1 MKKILKTALVA
12 ILALV
17 MLTSVCFAEFVPYPS
32 YTLDIKLQAMPTAP
46 GYLPE
51 EVIGGKMDD
60 KVSFKNPDD
69 LYLYENMI
77 IVSDTGNNRVVALNI
92 DNEYEVMYVIDVFNG
107 EDKFGAP
114 YGLCVANEELYVAD
128 KDKARIVVFNVN
140 DGSFV
145 RIVDAPD
152 LSLSALQDV
161 QYKPKKVGVDTNGRI
176 FVVGDGVT
184 DGLIQIE
191 QDGTFIRYFGSN
203 AVTPNLAE
211 LFLRKFMTTEQIK
224 KRIIT
229 IPIEYN
235 NISIDSDD
243 FVYVTTDNVA
253 SLQIKRLNASG
264 GNIMVVTGRTEGVY
278 GPPHMGKTHMADVT
292 ADAYNNVYGITQE
305 GVIYQ
310 YNELGDVLNIFGGA
324 GTTLGTFSMPK
335 AIHVTED
342 GKTIYVLDSSKA
354 SITVFKATEF
364 GELVLQAN
372 NSFVEGR
379 YEDSLE
385 LWADVLKLN
394 GNYDVAYTGIGNAY
408 MQIQEY
414 ELAMKNFQLGENKKD
429 YSKAFEEY
437 RSQLLSDNFSLLMTA
452 ALVLVVV
459 IFLVRKPIGKFFR
472 KIKHFVNA

>member
-1 MKKILKTALVA
+1 MRKVLKTALVA

-17 MLTSVCFAEFVPYPS
+17 MLTTVCFAEFVPYPS
-32 YTLDIKLQAMPTAP
+32 YTLDTSLKDMPTAP

-51 EVIGGKMDD
+51 KVIGGKMDD
-60 KVSFKNPDD
+60 NISFKSPED
-69 LYLYENMI
+69 LYLYENML
-77 IVSDTGNNRVVALNI
+77 IVCDTGNNRVVALNI
-92 DNEYEVMYVIDVFNG
+92 DNDYEVMYTIEVFNG
-107 EDKFGAP
+107 EDIFAAP

-128 KDKARIVVFNVN
+128 KDNGRLVLFNVN
-140 DGSFV
+140 DGSYV
-145 RIVDAPD
+145 REVGAPD
-152 LSLSALQDV
+152 LSLSAMQDV
-161 QYKPKKVGVDTNGRI
+161 KYQPIKVGVDSNERI
-176 FVVGDGVT
+176 FVVSSGAT

-203 AVTPNLAE
+203 SVTPNLWE
-211 LFLRKFMTTEQIK
+211 LFLRRFMTTEQIK
-224 KRIIT
+224 KRIVT

-235 NISIDSDD
+235 NISVDSSD
-243 FVYVTTDNVA
+243 FIYVTTDNV
-253 SLQIKRLNASG
+253 SKLQIKRLNASG
-264 GNIMVVTGRTEGVY
+264 GNIMAINGRTEGVY
-278 GPPHMGKTHMADVT
+278 GPPNMGKTHMADVT
-292 ADAYNNVYGITQE
+292 ADAYNNVYGITQD

-310 YNELGDVLNIFGGA
+310 YNELGDVLNIFGGF
-324 GTTLGTFSMPK
+324 GTTVGTFSSPK

-342 GKTIYVLDSSKA
+342 GETLYVLDATKA
-354 SITVFKATEF
+354 SVTVFEATEF
-364 GELVLQAN
+364 GELVLEAN
-372 NSFVEGR
+372 NTFVEGR

-437 RSQLLSDNFSLLMTA
+437 RSKLLSDNFSWLMTG

-459 IFLVRKPIGKFFR
+459 LILVRKPIGKIFR
-472 KIKHFVNA
+472 KIKNFVNA

>member
-1 MKKILKTALVA
+1 MRKVLKTALVA

-17 MLTSVCFAEFVPYPS
+17 MLTTVCFAEFVPYPS
-32 YTLDIKLQAMPTAP
+32 YTLDTSLKDVPAAP

-51 EVIGGKMDD
+51 EVIGGKMGGNI
-60 KVSFKNPDD
+60 SFKGPED
-69 LYLYENMI
+69 LYLYENML
-77 IVSDTGNNRVVALNI
+77 IVCDTGNNRVVALNI
-92 DNEYEVMYVIDVFNG
+92 ENDYEVMYTIDIFNG
-107 EDKFGAP
+107 EDTFGSP

-128 KDKARIVVFNVN
+128 KDNGRLVVFNVN
-140 DGSFV
+140 DGSYV
-145 RIVDAPD
+145 REVGAPD
-152 LSLSALQDV
+152 LSLSAMQDV
-161 QYKPKKVGVDTNGRI
+161 KYQPIKVGVDGNGRI
-176 FVVGDGVT
+176 FVVSSGAT

-203 AVTPNLAE
+203 SVTPNLWE
-211 LFLRKFMTTEQIK
+211 LFLRRFMTAEQIK
-224 KRIIT
+224 KRVVT

-235 NISIDSDD
+235 NISVDSSD
-243 FVYVTTDNVA
+243 FVYVTTDNV
-253 SLQIKRLNASG
+253 SKLQIKRLNASG
-264 GNIMVVTGRTEGVY
+264 GNIMATNGRTEGVY
-278 GPPHMGKTHMADVT
+278 GPPNMGKTHMADVT
-292 ADAYNNVYGITQE
+292 ADAYNNVYGITQD

-310 YNELGDVLNIFGGA
+310 YNELGDVLNIFGGF
-324 GTTLGTFSMPK
+324 GTTVGTFSSPK

-342 GKTIYVLDSSKA
+342 GKTLYVLDATKA
-354 SITVFKATEF
+354 SVTVFKATEF
-364 GELVLQAN
+364 GELVLKAN
-372 NSFVEGR
+372 NTFVEGR

-437 RSQLLSDNFSLLMTA
+437 RSKLLSDNFSWLMTG

-459 IFLVRKPIGKFFR
+459 LILVRKPIGKIFQ